1 MCLFEKG
8 GFVNPEF
15 PAWFENY
22 AKVCTELFSDRVK
35 YFITMNEPQVFLGTG
50 YKEGKFA
57 PFVVLPDA
65 DIIKMGHNILLS
77 HGRAVKAIRENAKGD
92 VKIGFSPIGPCV
104 EPKDER
110 EKELE
115 KARFLSFDFD
125 EGNYV
130 FSNSWWSDPV
140 ILGDYP
146 AKAYEL
152 FGDIL
157 KDVIKKGDFEIISQP
172 LDFYGVNIYETKPY
186 SMKGDYLSNT
196 YIGSPRNA
204 MDWPICENA
213 LYYSAKFLYDRY
225 KLPIIITENGM
236 PCHDWVHLDGKV
248 HDESRIDFV
257 HRYLNGLKKA
267 AEEGVDVMGYF
278 YWSVMDNFE
287 WSSGYDRRFG
297 LIFVDYRTGERT
309 VKESALWYKKVIESN
324 GEIL

>member
-1 MCLFEKG
+1 
-8 GFVNPEF
+8 
-15 PAWFENY
+15 
-22 AKVCTELFSDRVK
+22 
-35 YFITMNEPQVFLGTG
+35 
-50 YKEGKFA
+50 
-57 PFVVLPDA
+57 
-65 DIIKMGHNILLS
+65 
-77 HGRAVKAIRENAKGD
+77 
-92 VKIGFSPIGPCV
+92 
-104 EPKDER
+104 
-110 EKELE
+110 
-115 KARFLSFDFD
+115 
-125 EGNYV
+125 
-130 FSNSWWSDPV
+130 
-140 ILGDYP
+140 
-146 AKAYEL
+146 
-152 FGDIL
+152 
-157 KDVIKKGDFEIISQP
+157 
-172 LDFYGVNIYETKPY
+172 
-186 SMKGDYLSNT
+186 
-196 YIGSPRNA
+196 